1 MTQTWTHPGNGSGTY
16 TSKLNKGTLHSTEGG
31 SIEGAIAAYTKHNSW
46 PHKTVDYRKG
56 RRRACLHVDFTEAA
70 RALRNTS
77 APGQTNRAGTIQ
89 YEIVGNAERILDQH
103 TEADWIA
110 FGREQIGPDFRACGI
125 PLVCTV
131 TMPTYPP
138 PNGERL
144 GRESTRLT
152 HAEMA
157 TTVGLVG
164 HCNWP
169 ENTHGDPGP
178 LTAKHY
184 RNGTASAIDLILEG
198 AGATPTPDPEDDMTP
213 EQIAQLDDLAKR
225 VRKLEDGWSLLV
237 AWVKGTF
244 ATRKALEIVTAW
256 TKARVDATDADVSDL
271 DTRLG
276 AVETGDPAKG

>member
-1 MTQTWTHPGNGSGTY
+1 MIAQEWEAPGNGSGSF
-16 TSKLNKGTLHSTEGG
+16 TSRVDKATLHSTEGG
-31 SIEGAIAAYTKHNSW
+31 SIEGAIAAYRSHNGW

-56 RRRACLHVDFTEAA
+56 RRRVARHVGFDQAA

-89 YEIVGNAERILDQH
+89 YELVANAATILSQYDEQ
-103 TEADWIA
+103 DWIDL
-110 FGREQIGPDFRACGI
+110 GRDVIGPDCRSLGI

-131 TMPTYPP
+131 EMPTYPP

-152 HAEMA
+152 HPEMA
-157 TTVGLVG
+157 ATVGIVG

-184 RNGTASAIDLILEG
+184 RNGTVSAMDLILQG
-198 AGATPTPDPEDDMTP
+198 AGATDPEPEPEDDMFTD
-213 EQIAQLDDLAKR
+213 EDR
-225 VRKLEDGWSLLV
+225 RKLNVIYEQLIGSKDKAGPEALRQLLRED
-237 AWVKGTF
+237 A
-244 ATRKALEIVTAW
+244 
-256 TKARVDATDADVSDL
+256 ADSD
-271 DTRLG
+271 
-276 AVETGDPAKG
+276 AVEKRTRPGKK